1 MTISI
6 AFSVAVYLA
15 GAWASYIVLKDL
27 RILKKI
33 RMLLALG
40 SWLTFICYLIACSY
54 NDFDDYNK
62 N

>member
-6 AFSVAVYLA
+6 AFNVAVYLA

-33 RMLLALG
+33 RMLLTLG
-40 SWLTFICYLIACSY
+40 SWLTFIIYLIACSY
-54 NDFDDYNK
+54 NDFEDK